1 MPLPSASNSLTCS
14 KLAHCCSPLFYFTVF
29 CVKISIA
36 LANRRITVMAS
47 KSWQMAHW
55 IYLARLG
62 CLMPICVLLNI
73 FLCSPIATYFTLQ
86 SMARVPDRNTIRC
99 LDQDAISLATRYLHI
114 VTDWLL
120 LPVPLIII
128 YRLQMPL
135 GKKVR
140 LMLVFCL
147 GFISSVAS
155 IVRNVLVTRQISL
168 FDVTCELL
176 QSDIRGEGSS
186 C

>member
-1 MPLPSASNSLTCS
+1 
-14 KLAHCCSPLFYFTVF
+14 
-29 CVKISIA
+29 
-36 LANRRITVMAS
+36 MA
-47 KSWQMAHW
+47 Q
-55 IYLARLG
+55 
-62 CLMPICVLLNI
+62 
-73 FLCSPIATYFTLQ
+73 
-86 SMARVPDRNTIRC
+86 VPDRKTIRC
-99 LDQDAISLATRYLHI
+99 LDQDAISLATRYSHI

-128 YRLQMPL
+128 YRLQMPV

-155 IVRNVLVTRQISL
+155 IVRNVLVTRETSP
-168 FDVTCELL
+168 FDVTCELP
-176 QSDIRGEGSS
+176 QSDLRGEGSS